1 MVTRSPITTEAPAPD
16 GAGDAGYVTGALYDR
31 LASEAAAM
39 GARTDP
45 ADRAATEQAA
55 AVLYHEARL
64 LDGRHYR
71 DWLALLS
78 DDCIYWLASDL
89 AKLDPRRQSAVN
101 FDDRRRLIDRVAV
114 IETGQ
119 LRAQDPPSRTVR
131 SVTNVEAWPG
141 AGGVIDARSN
151 IVIWEHRRGRT
162 ERYVGWQDHQLVGG
176 AGRWRVRKKVINLLD
191 ADEPQGNVTFI
202 L

>member
-1 MVTRSPITTEAPAPD
+1 MSRGSQAVAGGTE
-16 GAGDAGYVTGALYDR
+16 DALYVTGALYDR
-31 LASEAAAM
+31 LVSESAAM
-39 GARTDP
+39 RARTDP
-45 ADRAATEQAA
+45 ADRSATEQAA
-55 AVLYHEARL
+55 AILYHEARL

-71 DWLALLS
+71 PWLDLLS
-78 DDCIYWLASDL
+78 EDCIYWLASDL

-101 FDDRRRLIDRVAV
+101 FDDRRRLIDRIVV

-131 SVTNVEAWPG
+131 SITNIEAWPG
-141 AGGVIDARSN
+141 GSGIIDVRSN

-162 ERYVGWQDHQLVGG
+162 ERYVGWQEHQLAGG

>member
-1 MVTRSPITTEAPAPD
+1 MNRSSEVAAG
-16 GAGDAGYVTGALYDR
+16 GAEDALYVTGALYER
-31 LASEAAAM
+31 LISEARAM
-39 GARTDP
+39 RARTDP
-45 ADRAATEQAA
+45 GDPAATEQAA
-55 AVLYHEARL
+55 AVLHHEARL

-71 DWLALLS
+71 PWLELLS

-101 FDDRRRLIDRVAV
+101 FDDRRRLIDRIVV

-131 SVTNVEAWPG
+131 SITNIEAWPG
-141 AGGVIDARSN
+141 PDGVLDVRSN

-162 ERYVGWQDHQLVGG
+162 ERYVGWQEHQLAGG

>member
-1 MVTRSPITTEAPAPD
+1 MSTRRKVTGKPLASGGPEAAN
-16 GAGDAGYVTGALYDR
+16 YVTAALYDR
-31 LASEAAAM
+31 LVAEAATM
-39 GARTDP
+39 RARMDP

-55 AVLYHEARL
+55 AVIHHEARL

-71 DWLALLS
+71 EWLALLS
-78 DDCIYWLASDL
+78 EDCIYWLASDL
-89 AKLDPRRQSAVN
+89 ERLDPRRQSAVN
-101 FDDRRRLIDRVAV
+101 FDDRRRLLDRIAV

-131 SVTNVEAWPG
+131 SITNIEAWPG
-141 AGGVIDARSN
+141 ADGTIDARSN
-151 IVIWEHRRGRT
+151 MVIWEHRRGTT
-162 ERYVGWQDHQLVGG
+162 ERYVGWQEHQLVVG